1 MRLLVASR
9 QRRMGPASA
18 RRVRR
23 TLSLRKLEQKARTT
37 NPFAKQR
44 SSSTSTFR
52 ATGISALTAMRVTCR
67 CARSPGMSPRPVERF
82 GRDRPRH
89 LGVGRPGGLRTS
101 RASERSR
108 LRRNAYAAD

>member
-37 NPFAKQR
+37 NPFAKAEELVDLDLQGDGHQR
-44 SSSTSTFR
+44 LDGNASDMSLCPQP
-52 ATGISALTAMRVTCR
+52 GDEPG
-67 CARSPGMSPRPVERF
+67 AR
-82 GRDRPRH
+82 
-89 LGVGRPGGLRTS
+89 
-101 RASERSR
+101 
-108 LRRNAYAAD
+108 